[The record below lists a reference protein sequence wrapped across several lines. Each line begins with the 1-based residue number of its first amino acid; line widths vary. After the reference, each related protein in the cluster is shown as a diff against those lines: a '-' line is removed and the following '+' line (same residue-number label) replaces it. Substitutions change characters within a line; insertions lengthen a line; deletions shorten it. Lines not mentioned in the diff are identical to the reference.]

1 MLVGVSQEANSKV
14 GLDVERTELQEKWQW
29 EEKGRDPEEV
39 GRAYTLMLLWQLYEG
54 REDSGAW

>member
-39 GRAYTLMLLWQLYEG
+39 GRAYTLMLLW
-54 REDSGAW
+54 